1 MAPFT
6 PFFTEVLYQNLR
18 KVSNKSEESIHFCKF
33 PSTTGE
39 RDERVEQSVNRMM
52 TIIDLARNIRE
63 RHNKALKTPLKEM
76 VVVHPDNE
84 FLEDITG
91 KLKEYVMEEINV
103 KTVTPCNDPL
113 VYASLRAEPN
123 FRYD

>member
-1 MAPFT
+1 MQALVTTCVAMAPFT
-6 PFFTEVLYQNLR
+6 PFFTETLYQNLR
-18 KVSNKSEESIHFCKF
+18 KVSTKPEDSIHFCSF

-76 VVVHPDNE
+76 VIVHPDNE

-91 KLKEYVMEEINV
+91 KLKEV
-103 KTVTPCNDPL
+103 CL
-113 VYASLRAEPN
+113 
-123 FRYD
+123 